1 MFTLMACVVFVFLVH
16 ENTQKS
22 RIHPSPNQG
31 MGHNGTVVAPII
43 VAVKKKKRKEEKVK
57 HCALIKVW
65 YKKTSG

>member
-1 MFTLMACVVFVFLVH
+1 
-16 ENTQKS
+16 
-22 RIHPSPNQG
+22 

-43 VAVKKKKRKEEKVK
+43 VAVKKKEKKEKVK